1 MWKIN
6 NFTHLNQFK
15 KRLKKALSGHLT
27 GRDTQRVDIG
37 TLMRNAQ
44 HIGSISY
51 DTASDLFNLLKYGRL
66 FLFKKLIMVCLFQP
80 KKIISLLAFHKR
92 HHSTHKK
99 FTEVWESMLPWELK
113 HGSFSHKRPLIQKI
127 CPFPLFVRWLIFQK
141 LTKQEYE

>member
-1 MWKIN
+1 MTFCGLWSLLIWLILAFKKWKNWGKKKSKVRAFKSVKTVGFETRNSPTLISRKIWSTENSVICTVWKIKN
-6 NFTHLNQFK
+6 STHLNQFK

-66 FLFKKLIMVCLFQP
+66 FLFKKLIMVCSFHP
-80 KKIISLLAFHKR
+80 K
-92 HHSTHKK
+92 
-99 FTEVWESMLPWELK
+99 
-113 HGSFSHKRPLIQKI
+113 
-127 CPFPLFVRWLIFQK
+127 
-141 LTKQEYE
+141 